1 VGSSLTQHEERDS
14 VQYGDRVEFL
24 TGPLG
29 TTTSEGAGSGRF
41 GQHTVHKGDHGVYRA
56 DISKITRE
64 PGWHAIGIILAD
76 GTEVTCP
83 AHRAMFKVIDAGD

>member
-1 VGSSLTQHEERDS
+1 M
-14 VQYGDRVEFL
+14 QYGDRVEFL

-64 PGWHAIGIILAD
+64 PG
-76 GTEVTCP
+76 
-83 AHRAMFKVIDAGD
+83 